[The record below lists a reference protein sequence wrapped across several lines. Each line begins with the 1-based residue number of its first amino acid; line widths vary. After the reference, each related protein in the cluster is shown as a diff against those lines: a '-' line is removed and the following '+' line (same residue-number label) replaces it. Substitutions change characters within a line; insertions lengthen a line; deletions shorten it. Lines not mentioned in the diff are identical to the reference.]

1 MNMSEVV
8 KSNKK
13 PLFKN
18 PSSELV
24 YLGSNEVADF
34 YCSKNDSINNEGS
47 LIIRLGDNP
56 NDNFSMPVSVAKEII
71 NSGELEEDSVFV
83 LCYNRYLKNEG
94 KSKTL

>member
-1 MNMSEVV
+1 M
-8 KSNKK
+8 
-13 PLFKN
+13 
-18 PSSELV
+18 
-24 YLGSNEVADF
+24 GSNEVADF

-83 LCYNRYLKNEG
+83 LCYNRYLKMKG
-94 KSKTL
+94 KAKRYKIIALLCGFSLLFQTIFN